1 MRALFFSDLN
11 SIEMAELMACV
22 ILSLRR
28 NKLSKEYT
36 NFVRAM
42 TREESAWVHYWSNI
56 YYDLVSAPEAAPWET
71 LEFVNAVLKGALFQ
85 YNDAAIKATEIL
97 RYFGVQS
104 TIKFFPRLLS
114 RDL

>member
-1 MRALFFSDLN
+1 LRALFFSDLN
-11 SIEMAELMACV
+11 LTEMAEFMACV
-22 ILSLRR
+22 ILSLKH

-36 NFVRAM
+36 NFIRAM
-42 TREESAWVHYWSNI
+42 TREECAWVYYWSTI
-56 YYDLVSAPEAAPWET
+56 YYDLVSAHEAAPWET
-71 LEFVNAVLKGALFQ
+71 LEFVNAVLKGALFK
-85 YNDAAIKATEIL
+85 YNYATMKAIEIL

>member
-1 MRALFFSDLN
+1 MSD
-11 SIEMAELMACV
+11 V
-22 ILSLRR
+22 IIPLVGNNLSE
-28 NKLSKEYT
+28 EYT

-42 TREESAWVHYWSNI
+42 TREENAWVHYWSII
-56 YYDLVSAPEAAPWET
+56 YYDLVSAPEVAPWET

-85 YNDAAIKATEIL
+85 YNDATMKAIEIL

>member
-1 MRALFFSDLN
+1 
-11 SIEMAELMACV
+11 MADV
-22 ILSLRR
+22 IISLVGNNLSE
-28 NKLSKEYT
+28 EYT

-42 TREESAWVHYWSNI
+42 TREESAWVHYWSTI
-56 YYDLVSAPEAAPWET
+56 YYDLVSAPEVAPWET
-71 LEFVNAVLKGALFQ
+71 LEFVNAVLKGALFN
-85 YNDAAIKATEIL
+85 YNNAAMKAIEIL

>member
-1 MRALFFSDLN
+1 
-11 SIEMAELMACV
+11 MADV
-22 ILSLRR
+22 IIPLVGNNHSE
-28 NKLSKEYT
+28 EYT

-42 TREESAWVHYWSNI
+42 TREESAWVHYWSTI
-56 YYDLVSAPEAAPWET
+56 YYDLVSAPEVAPWET

-85 YNDAAIKATEIL
+85 YNDATMKAIEIL
-97 RYFGVQS
+97 RSFGVQS

>member
-1 MRALFFSDLN
+1 
-11 SIEMAELMACV
+11 MADV
-22 ILSLRR
+22 IIPLVGNNLSE
-28 NKLSKEYT
+28 EYT

-42 TREESAWVHYWSNI
+42 TREESAWVHYWSTI
-56 YYDLVSAPEAAPWET
+56 YYDLVSAPEVAPWET

-85 YNDAAIKATEIL
+85 YNDVTMKAIEIL

>member
-1 MRALFFSDLN
+1 
-11 SIEMAELMACV
+11 MADV
-22 ILSLRR
+22 IIPLVGNNLSE
-28 NKLSKEYT
+28 EYT
-36 NFVRAM
+36 DFVRAM
-42 TREESAWVHYWSNI
+42 TREEGAWVHYWSTI
-56 YYDLVSAPEAAPWET
+56 YYDLISAPEVAPWET

-85 YNDAAIKATEIL
+85 YNDATMKAIEIL

>member
-1 MRALFFSDLN
+1 
-11 SIEMAELMACV
+11 MAYV
-22 ILSLRR
+22 IIPLVGNNLSE
-28 NKLSKEYT
+28 EYT

-42 TREESAWVHYWSNI
+42 TREESAWVHYWSTI
-56 YYDLVSAPEAAPWET
+56 YYDLVSAPEVAPWET

-85 YNDAAIKATEIL
+85 YNDATMKAIEIL

>member
-1 MRALFFSDLN
+1 
-11 SIEMAELMACV
+11 MADV
-22 ILSLRR
+22 IIPLVGNNLSE
-28 NKLSKEYT
+28 EYT

-42 TREESAWVHYWSNI
+42 TREESAWVLYWSTI
-56 YYDLVSAPEAAPWET
+56 YYDLVSAPEVAPWET

-85 YNDAAIKATEIL
+85 YNDATMKAIEIL
-97 RYFGVQS
+97 RYFGGQS

>member
-1 MRALFFSDLN
+1 
-11 SIEMAELMACV
+11 MADV
-22 ILSLRR
+22 IIPLIGNNLSE
-28 NKLSKEYT
+28 EYT
-36 NFVRAM
+36 DFVRAM
-42 TREESAWVHYWSNI
+42 TREESAWVHYWSTI
-56 YYDLVSAPEAAPWET
+56 YYDLVSAPEVAPWET

-85 YNDAAIKATEIL
+85 YNDATMKAIEIL

>member
-1 MRALFFSDLN
+1 
-11 SIEMAELMACV
+11 MADV
-22 ILSLRR
+22 IIPLVGNNLSE
-28 NKLSKEYT
+28 EYT

-42 TREESAWVHYWSNI
+42 TREESAWVHYWSTI
-56 YYDLVSAPEAAPWET
+56 YYDLVSAPEVAPWET

-85 YNDAAIKATEIL
+85 YNDATMKAIEIL

>member
-1 MRALFFSDLN
+1 
-11 SIEMAELMACV
+11 MADV
-22 ILSLRR
+22 IMPLVGNNLSE
-28 NKLSKEYT
+28 EYT
-36 NFVRAM
+36 DFVRAM

-56 YYDLVSAPEAAPWET
+56 YYELVSAPEAAPWET

-85 YNDAAIKATEIL
+85 YNDATMKAIEIL

>member
-1 MRALFFSDLN
+1 
-11 SIEMAELMACV
+11 MADV
-22 ILSLRR
+22 IIPLIGNNLSE
-28 NKLSKEYT
+28 EYT

-42 TREESAWVHYWSNI
+42 TREESAWVHYWSTI
-56 YYDLVSAPEAAPWET
+56 YYDLVSAPEVAPWET

-85 YNDAAIKATEIL
+85 YNDATMKAIEIL

>member
-1 MRALFFSDLN
+1 
-11 SIEMAELMACV
+11 MADV
-22 ILSLRR
+22 IIPLVGNNLSE
-28 NKLSKEYT
+28 EYT
-36 NFVRAM
+36 DFVRAM
-42 TREESAWVHYWSNI
+42 TREESAWVHYWSTI
-56 YYDLVSAPEAAPWET
+56 YYDLVSAPEVAPWET

-85 YNDAAIKATEIL
+85 YNDATMKAIEIL